1 MILVDVQ
8 VPALDKVFDFE
19 LDEEV
24 KIKSLLDEIPEL
36 IAKKQ
41 KKQMHSGEKMYLFA
55 LERELLLREEL
66 TLKEQGIG
74 NGERLILF

>member
-8 VPALDKVFDFE
+8 VPAMDKVFDFE

-24 KIKSLLDEIPEL
+24 KIKQLLDEIPEL
-36 IAKKQ
+36 IAKKE
-41 KKQMHSGEKMYLFA
+41 KTQMCNDEKMYLFA

-74 NGERLILF
+74 SGERLVLF